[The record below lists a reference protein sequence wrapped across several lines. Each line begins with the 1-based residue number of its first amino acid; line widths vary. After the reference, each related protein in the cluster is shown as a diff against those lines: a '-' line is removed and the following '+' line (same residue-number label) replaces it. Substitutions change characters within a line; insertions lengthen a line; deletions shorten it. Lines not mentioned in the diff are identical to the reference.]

1 MSETAWRL
9 SVFVGVLIL
18 MVLWE
23 YVSPKRRSRYSRKQ
37 RWPANLGIVV
47 IDTVLLRI
55 IAPIGLTGV
64 AVWAENNGWGVL
76 KIPFTRD

>member
-9 SVFVGVLIL
+9 SVFVG
-18 MVLWE
+18 
-23 YVSPKRRSRYSRKQ
+23 
-37 RWPANLGIVV
+37 
-47 IDTVLLRI
+47 VLLRI